1 MFRFFLCFPQVLPYN
16 DFMINT
22 VIFDMDGL
30 LVDSE
35 KAFLET
41 YNELLDAYGY
51 SLSKDTYLERYC
63 GKIVKENAASIVRDY
78 RLDIDPET
86 FCKMLILRP
95 WTRK

>member
-1 MFRFFLCFPQVLPYN
+1 MLPPYYLSPIYRISIYTISDCDIFVKMFRFFLCFPQVLPYN

-41 YNELLDAYGY
+41 YNELLDA
-51 SLSKDTYLERYC
+51 
-63 GKIVKENAASIVRDY
+63 
-78 RLDIDPET
+78 
-86 FCKMLILRP
+86 
-95 WTRK
+95 